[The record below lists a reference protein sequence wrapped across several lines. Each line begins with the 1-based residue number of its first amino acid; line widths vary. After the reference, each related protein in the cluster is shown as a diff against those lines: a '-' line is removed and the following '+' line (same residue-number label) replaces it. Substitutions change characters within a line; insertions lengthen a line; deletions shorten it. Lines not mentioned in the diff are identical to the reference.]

1 MPQILLSFTKWL
13 LIRAPSHSWVPVERS
28 SPGMDSYT
36 HLFISAKLTIFIGF
50 HTAYMDFLKPQTHH
64 YCSWCSMQGFLGAI
78 RCPNARHPVFTG
90 KPLNPGLM
98 HSKHTTLCKCG
109 WWLSD
114 PFFYS
119 LLCFS
124 RHQWPFKRGQAAN
137 MRGALLD
144 WAALNWELRWRLSV
158 FIAAQQSCCSV
169 RLDSVTSS
177 SAEGQMGSLQTSSQ
191 EADIPFLV
199 VLCLFER
206 VIVLHVLAIVK
217 TEIGFKVKI
226 RGVSCFK

>member
-1 MPQILLSFTKWL
+1 MEWSIALPLCPLTTYFKCHRYYFHSPSGSFIW
-13 LIRAPSHSWVPVERS
+13 APSHSWVPIELS

-36 HLFISAKLTIFIGF
+36 HQIISAKATLFIGF
-50 HTAYMDFLKPQTHH
+50 HIPYMDFFWSHKHR
-64 YCSWCSMQGFLGAI
+64 WCSLQGFLRAF
-78 RCPNARHPVFTG
+78 RHQNGSYPVFTG
-90 KPLNPGLM
+90 KPLSPGLM
-98 HSKHTTLCKCG
+98 HSKHITLHKCG
-109 WWLSD
+109 WWLNN

-124 RHQWPFKRGQAAN
+124 RHQWPFKRGQAAE

-177 SAEGQMGSLQTSSQ
+177 SAEGQMGSMQTSS
-191 EADIPFLV
+191 EDADIPFLV
-199 VLCLFER
+199 ALCLF
-206 VIVLHVLAIVK
+206 
-217 TEIGFKVKI
+217 
-226 RGVSCFK
+226 